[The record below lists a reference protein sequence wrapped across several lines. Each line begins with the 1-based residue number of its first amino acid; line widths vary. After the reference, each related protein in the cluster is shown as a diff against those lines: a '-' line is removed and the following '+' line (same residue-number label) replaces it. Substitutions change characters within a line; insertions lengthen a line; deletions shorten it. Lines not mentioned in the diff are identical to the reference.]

1 MICYCCDREIHQC
14 GIPVR
19 ENGVEIYFCDNGCLG
34 NHYAK
39 KNRKSP
45 NPQGGDM
52 WPYDKKEAP
61 KDD

>member
-1 MICYCCDREIHQC
+1 MICYCCDREIH
-14 GIPVR
+14 GHHIPVR
-19 ENGVEIYFCDNGCLG
+19 ENGVEIYFCDDGCLG
-34 NHYAK
+34 NHYTK

-52 WPYDKKEAP
+52 WPPGAKEFK